1 MSNGIGARQNEK
13 NSIAMLAAQR
23 QLYSDVKM
31 YDWSSIVLSVWIPL
45 GLAIILIFTHD
56 NEQWTF
62 VSYVLSIISMFFSM
76 VIDSYII
83 KKKELA
89 AFIQQKFDTYVYI
102 MPWDSRIFGKE
113 KNVNH
118 EVAIYSK
125 KILDD
130 DVQKMKLTDW
140 YTPIV
145 DELSLEDGILACQR
159 ENFSWDVGLRKR
171 FRIASIIIISVL
183 CVAILVI
190 GVWKNE
196 TVVKLIC
203 RLAFIVPMLQWLS
216 GTVKQIN
223 RDIKTLDEL
232 DENINSSEAKTME
245 DLQDI
250 QKVIF
255 DHRKRCFTI
264 PNYFYKAFKNNDED
278 REHRIATL
286 N

>member
-1 MSNGIGARQNEK
+1 
-13 NSIAMLAAQR
+13 MLAAQR
-23 QLYSDVKM
+23 QLYNDVKM
-31 YDWSSIVLSVWIPL
+31 YDWSSIILSVWIPL
-45 GLAIILIFTHD
+45 GLATILIFTHD
-56 NEQWTF
+56 NVQWTF
-62 VSYVLSIISMFFSM
+62 VSYVLSIASMFFSM
-76 VIDSYII
+76 VIDGYIN

-102 MPWDSRIFGKE
+102 MPWDGRIFGKE
-113 KNVNH
+113 KNVNLKI
-118 EVAIYSK
+118 AKYSK

-130 DVQKMKLTDW
+130 DVQKTKLMDW

-145 DELSLEDGILACQR
+145 DKFSLEDGILACQR

-171 FRIASIIIISVL
+171 FRVASIIVIAVL

-196 TVVKLIC
+196 TVVQLIC
-203 RLAFIVPMLQWLS
+203 RFAFMVPMLQWLL

-223 RDIKTLDEL
+223 GDIKTLDEL
-232 DENINSSEAKTME
+232 DENINSSEVKTMK

-264 PNYFYKAFKNNDED
+264 PNYFYKAFKDNDED